1 MIHLDTNVLIQS
13 LVTGTTTSATFHL
26 WLSAGEDIEISSVA
40 WSEFLCGP
48 MSTTDLDLARQL
60 FPKVEPFL
68 KTNAEKAAELF
79 NLTGRRPR
87 SLADCQIAAVALRCN
102 ALIATSDRNDFKL
115 FEEHGVNLI

>member
-1 MIHLDTNVLIQS
+1 MIHLDTNFLIQS

-48 MSTTDLDLARQL
+48 MSANDLDLARQL
-60 FPKVEPFL
+60 FPTVEPFL
-68 KTNAEKAAELF
+68 KTDAENAELF